1 MICKSRGWRLGAG
14 KYKSLV
20 PSPQPLSIM
29 IKSYQDLDVW
39 KIGME
44 VAIVIYSLTAKFPSD
59 ERFGLVS
66 QIRRAAVS
74 IPSNIAE
81 GHARK
86 SRIEFRQFIFIALG
100 SLAELETQLL
110 LSNKLDF
117 ISKEEIE
124 GIMLQLNTLCKMLRG
139 LSKSL
144 SSSPKPHD

>member
-1 MICKSRGWRLGAG
+1 
-14 KYKSLV
+14 
-20 PSPQPLSIM
+20 
-29 IKSYQDLDVW
+29 
-39 KIGME
+39 ME
-44 VAIVIYSLTAKFPSD
+44 VAKTIYSLTAKFPLD

-124 GIMLQLNTLCKMLRG
+124 GIMLQLNTLGKMLRG

-144 SSSPKPHD
+144 ASSPKSHD